1 MDTNKKTD
9 KYFCCYPIMNKSNKN
24 HKKTKTKN
32 KH

>member
-24 HKKTKTKN
+24 HKKTN
-32 KH
+32 ISL